1 MPVQFRL
8 HRLDELPEAQELHE
22 AMLNVQ
28 RADE

>member
-1 MPVQFRL
+1 MLVQFRL
-8 HRLDELPEAQELHE
+8 HLSDELPEAQEWHE